1 MTDDDDDDQF
11 ELDLEFI
18 LMPQCKE
25 CKHWWPNLHHYKH
38 SSGSGTCDITR
49 EITESS
55 DDCDLWEDA
64 AGKVDW
70 WYFNGDSEES

>member
-1 MTDDDDDDQF
+1 MRDDDDDQF

-18 LMPQCKE
+18 LMPQCAE

-38 SSGSGTCDITR
+38 TSGSGTCDVTR
-49 EITESS
+49 EITEGS
-55 DDCDLWEDA
+55 DTCDLWEDA
-64 AGKVDW
+64 AENTVDW